1 MTVHDMNESRSLQ
14 HFLGL
19 PQESGSEEV
28 GDALSNAVLSAASD
42 SESSNALD
50 SILRTLEKED
60 HTHVVQTLDVFSIFN
75 SLLTSTKTKAH
86 DILLLMGQHSSSK
99 ELLIVIQEAVERLQG
114 SIQSESDF
122 TDQPSPTIQLAVLV
136 KLYSLC
142 EPSSVLETHYIF
154 SLALRLCASEATHE
168 DALVLVR
175 NVFQMIRSVLIWIQ
189 GMDGC
194 SSDVITSC
202 TTQLRALADATVVSY
217 HPSFRFS
224 VAQRSFQR
232 SFPRLILPSAK
243 RFDSYDQDPA
253 VRLIQDTY
261 SSLGRSFSTL
271 PEQPSIEFLVLVSH
285 QLPSPIDPSLL
296 LSNLMPIFLLSVRQ
310 NVALDESLA
319 ILIAA
324 LNQSASSGNAAKLS
338 PEIVTPLCTLLPP
351 LACGHPDASTRYL
364 IYKILSLLL
373 SLSQPQLRLE
383 ILRDLTSSESAPQM
397 RIAAIG
403 LIKDAIFEGLSS
415 PFPDLFASP
424 ALFSGLGTILLRPDP
439 PNFCSDCDYGQMS
452 ESPEPSRLVQCLSLY
467 YAVLL
472 RDQKNLTG
480 IRDPAMIDQVKK
492 SLLTPIRT
500 LTERLSDEEL
510 THDELLHQNI
520 HLVPLQIGLERVDSA
535 IQQILNDRQL

>member
-1 MTVHDMNESRSLQ
+1 MSESRPLKY
-14 HFLGL
+14 FLGL
-19 PQESGSEEV
+19 PQESSSEEV

-42 SESSNALD
+42 NDSESSNSLD
-50 SILRTLEKED
+50 SILYMLEKEE
-60 HTHVVQTLDVFSIFN
+60 HTNLVQSLDLFNIFN

-86 DILLLMGQHSSSK
+86 DIMLLIGQHSSSK
-99 ELLIVIQEAVERLQG
+99 ELLIVVQEAVERLQG
-114 SIQSESDF
+114 NIQSESDF

-136 KLYSLC
+136 KLYSLSLPRVNSRRRTP
-142 EPSSVLETHYIF
+142 EDTLGPVL
-154 SLALRLCASEATHE
+154 SDLQSALRVCASEATHE
-168 DALVLVR
+168 DALVLVQ
-175 NVFQMIRSVLIWIQ
+175 NVFEMIRSVLLWVQ

-194 SSDVITSC
+194 SSDVIAAC
-202 TTQLRALADATVVSY
+202 TTRLRALADATVVSY
-217 HPSFRFS
+217 HPSFRFN

-243 RFDSYDQDPA
+243 PLDSHGQDPA
-253 VRLIQDTY
+253 VTLILDTY
-261 SSLGRSFSTL
+261 SSLGRSFSAL
-271 PEQPSIEFLVLVSH
+271 PEQPSIEFLILVSH
-285 QLPSPIDPSLL
+285 QLPSPIIPSLL
-296 LSNLMPIFLLSVRQ
+296 LSNLMSIFVLSVQQ

-319 ILIAA
+319 ILITA
-324 LNQSASSGNAAKLS
+324 LNQIASGSNAAKLS

-364 IYKILSLLL
+364 IFKILSLLL

-415 PFPDLFASP
+415 PSPDLFASP
-424 ALFSGLGTILLRPDP
+424 ALFSGLGAILLRPDP
-439 PNFCSDCDYGQMS
+439 PSFCSDCDYGQLS

-467 YAVLL
+467 YAVLT

-480 IRDPAMIDQVKK
+480 VRDPAMIDQVKE

-510 THDELLHQNI
+510 TDDGTAFL
-520 HLVPLQIGLERVDSA
+520 GSA
-535 IQQILNDRQL
+535 Y